1 MHAKHTSIHHS
12 PERQVVKH
20 LAAVAPHI
28 DAAVL
33 AHALVVE
40 AVHLRDLARLVV
52 AAYQRDAVRIA
63 HLERKQ
69 QQERL
74 HRVEAAVDE
83 IAQEEVIGLGTH
95 AAVLEELHEV
105 EELAVDV
112 AADGDGRIHMLHITL
127 FDQDL
132 ARLEAELLHLRL
144 GERLA
149 FLELL
154 NLQIQIAAHGSV
166 EKTAEA
172 DGRLAVQC
180 RQPSRPG
187 AEVEQGLLG

>member
-1 MHAKHTSIHHS
+1 
-12 PERQVVKH
+12 
-20 LAAVAPHI
+20 
-28 DAAVL
+28 
-33 AHALVVE
+33 
-40 AVHLRDLARLVV
+40 
-52 AAYQRDAVRIA
+52 
-63 HLERKQ
+63 
-69 QQERL
+69 
-74 HRVEAAVDE
+74 
-83 IAQEEVIGLGTH
+83 
-95 AAVLEELHEV
+95 
-105 EELAVDV
+105 
-112 AADGDGRIHMLHITL
+112 MLHITL

-187 AEVEQGLLG
+187 AEERVGKRGQRRLDAVSPWAEDGGGCELSACGGRLPDARVLPMREQERMRDADAFWMPTRCKDAEPVTMRWEAGLCCMCAVMGRSEDADVGDGSVRA